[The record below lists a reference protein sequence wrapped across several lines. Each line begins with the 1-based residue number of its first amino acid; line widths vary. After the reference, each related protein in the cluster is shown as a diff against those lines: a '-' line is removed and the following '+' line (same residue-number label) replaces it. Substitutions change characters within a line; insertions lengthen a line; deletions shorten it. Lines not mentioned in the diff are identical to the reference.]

1 MARILS
7 VWCRNWPITTWR
19 RANPTFGAP
28 ADVKASPRGGGDGVA
43 VGGGSFRKI
52 DLATGQGPITPPS
65 VACGDTS
72 PTGGGFTPPP
82 LALIAT
88 EGGTRRLVAV
98 DEAAAALG
106 LYVGQKAADAA
117 ALVPD
122 LVTPDHDP
130 DGDRAALEI
139 LCDWCV
145 RFSPAVA
152 IDGLDGLFLD
162 IEGVSHLWGGEAA
175 TLDDLLARLERWGAP
190 ARGAIADTPGAAWA
204 LARFA
209 ADRTIAPPG
218 GQGSLLTPLPVAALR
233 LDDAAQAQLPR
244 LGLFQ
249 VGQLLIL
256 PRAQLAKRFGLGAVL
271 RIDQALG
278 AAREALTF
286 RRPATPWFDRVAFF
300 EPISALEDLE
310 RVTGDICALL
320 CARLEA
326 EGQGAR
332 RFELVFH
339 RLDGKD
345 QPVRVGLSRPGR
357 DPVRIAK
364 LLKPKL
370 DKVDPGFGIEVVTL
384 WAAEVEP
391 LSLAQR
397 SLDADGGASLEE
409 GLAPLVDRLINRL
422 GENRVWR
429 ADPHE
434 SHVPERSVMRAA
446 PLDPSPAIAWD
457 PDRPRPSRLL
467 RRPETIEVIAKLPDD
482 PPVQFRWRGKSRRV
496 RLAEGP
502 ERVGQEWWRKAFDEI
517 GPGKVRDYYRVEDE
531 TGERFWIFRAGLYMN
546 GEKAP
551 KWWLHGLFG

>member
-7 VWCRNWPITTWR
+7 VWCRNWPITTWAR
-19 RANPTFGAP
+19 RQPRPRPPQSASSTAP
-28 ADVKASPRGGGDGVA
+28 PEGE
-43 VGGGSFRKI
+43 
-52 DLATGQGPITPPS
+52 PPTPPRS
-65 VACGDTS
+65 S
-72 PTGGGFTPPP
+72 PTGGGP
-82 LALIAT
+82 LALIAA
-88 EGGTRRLVAV
+88 EGGTRRLAAV
-98 DEAAAALG
+98 DDAAAALG
-106 LYVGQKAADAA
+106 LFVGQKAADAA

-122 LVTPDHDP
+122 LLTADHDP

-175 TLDDLLARLERWGAP
+175 MLDDLLARLERWGAP
-190 ARGAIADTPGAAWA
+190 ARGAVADTPGAAWA
-204 LARFA
+204 LARYA
-209 ADRTIAPPG
+209 PDRTIAPPG
-218 GQGSLLTPLPVAALR
+218 GQAPLLAPLPVAALR
-233 LDDAAQAQLPR
+233 LDETAQAQLPR

-249 VGQLLIL
+249 VGQLLAL
-256 PRAQLAKRFGLGAVL
+256 PRAQLARRFGLSAMM

-278 AAREALTF
+278 EAREALAF
-286 RRPATPWFDRVAFF
+286 RRPVTPWFDRLGFF
-300 EPISALEDLE
+300 EPISALSDLE
-310 RVTGDICALL
+310 RAAGDICALL

-357 DPVRIAK
+357 DAARIAR

-370 DKVDPGFGIEVVTL
+370 GEVDPGFGIEVVTL

-391 LSLAQR
+391 LSSAQGR
-397 SLDADGGASLEE
+397 LKADDLDADGAGLEE
-409 GLAPLVDRLINRL
+409 GLAPLVDRLVNRL
-422 GENRVWR
+422 GEDRVWR
-429 ADPHE
+429 ADPHQ
-434 SHVPERSVMRAA
+434 SHAPERAVVRRA
-446 PLDPSPAIAWD
+446 PLDPPSEDAWD
-457 PDRPRPSRLL
+457 PDRPRPARLL
-467 RRPETIEVIAKLPDD
+467 RRPEAIEVTAKLPDD

-502 ERVGQEWWRKAFDEI
+502 ERIGQEWWRQAFDEV

-531 TGERFWIFRAGLYMN
+531 TGERFWIFRAGLYGD
-546 GEKAP
+546 GETAP
-551 KWWLHGLFG
+551 RWWLHGLFG

>member
-1 MARILS
+1 MLVS
-7 VWCRNWPITTWR
+7 
-19 RANPTFGAP
+19 
-28 ADVKASPRGGGDGVA
+28 
-43 VGGGSFRKI
+43 
-52 DLATGQGPITPPS
+52 
-65 VACGDTS
+65 
-72 PTGGGFTPPP
+72 
-82 LALIAT
+82 
-88 EGGTRRLVAV
+88 EGGTRRLAAV
-98 DEAAAALG
+98 DDAAAALG
-106 LYVGQKAADAA
+106 LFVGQKAADAA

-122 LVTPDHDP
+122 LVTTDHDP
-130 DGDRAALEI
+130 EADRAALEI

-162 IEGVSHLWGGEAA
+162 VEGVSHLWGGEAA
-175 TLDDLLARLERWGAP
+175 LLDDLLDRLAQRGAP

-204 LARFA
+204 LARYA
-209 ADRTIAPPG
+209 SDRTIAPPG
-218 GQGSLLTPLPVAALR
+218 GQAPLLASLPVAALR
-233 LDDAAQAQLPR
+233 LDEAAQGQLPR

-249 VGQLLIL
+249 VGQLLAL
-256 PRAQLAKRFGLGAVL
+256 PRGQLAKRFGLSTVL

-286 RRPATPWFDRVAFF
+286 RRPATPWFDRLAFF
-300 EPISALEDLE
+300 EPISALSDLE
-310 RVTGDICALL
+310 RVTGDICGLL

-345 QPVRVGLSRPGR
+345 QPVQVGLSRPGR

-370 DKVDPGFGIEVVTL
+370 DTVDPGFGIEVVTL
-384 WAAEVEP
+384 WAADVEP
-391 LSLAQR
+391 LSTAQR
-397 SLDADGGASLEE
+397 SLDADGGVSLEE

-422 GENRVWR
+422 GEARVWR
-429 ADPHE
+429 ADPYQ
-434 SHVPERSVMRAA
+434 SHVPERSVARRA
-446 PLDPSPAIAWD
+446 PLDPQPEDAWD

-467 RRPETIEVIAKLPDD
+467 RRPEAIEVMAKLPDD

-502 ERVGQEWWRKAFDEI
+502 ERISQEWWRKAFDEI

-531 TGERFWIFRAGLYMN
+531 TGERFWIFRAGVYAD
-546 GEKAP
+546 GERAP

>member
-1 MARILS
+1 MAL
-7 VWCRNWPITTWR
+7 V
-19 RANPTFGAP
+19 
-28 ADVKASPRGGGDGVA
+28 
-43 VGGGSFRKI
+43 
-52 DLATGQGPITPPS
+52 
-65 VACGDTS
+65 
-72 PTGGGFTPPP
+72 
-82 LALIAT
+82 AT
-88 EGGTRRLVAV
+88 EGGTRRLAAV
-98 DEAAAALG
+98 DDAAAALG
-106 LYVGQKAADAA
+106 LHVGQKAADAA

-122 LVTPDHDP
+122 LVTADHDP

-175 TLDDLLARLERWGAP
+175 MLDDLLTRLERRGAP

-204 LARFA
+204 LARYGS
-209 ADRTIAPPG
+209 DRTITPLGAAPGEQAP
-218 GQGSLLTPLPVAALR
+218 LLAPFLAPLPVAALR

-249 VGQLLIL
+249 IGQLLGL
-256 PRAQLAKRFGLGAVL
+256 PRAQLARRFGMALTL
-271 RIDQALG
+271 RLDQALG
-278 AAREALTF
+278 GSREALTF
-286 RRPATPWFDRVAFF
+286 RRPVTPWFDRLAFF
-300 EPISALEDLE
+300 EPISALEDLQ

-345 QPVRVGLSRPGR
+345 QPARVGLSRPGR

-370 DKVDPGFGIEVVTL
+370 EAVDPGFGIEVVTL
-384 WAAEVEP
+384 WAADVEP
-391 LSLAQR
+391 LSTAQR
-397 SLDADGGASLEE
+397 SLDTDGGVSLEE

-422 GENRVWR
+422 GQDRVWR
-429 ADPHE
+429 ADPYE
-434 SHVPERSVMRAA
+434 SHAPERAVIRRA
-446 PLDPSPAIAWD
+446 PLDPHPEAAWD

-467 RRPETIEVIAKLPDD
+467 RRPELIEVMAKLPDD

-496 RLAEGP
+496 SLAEGP
-502 ERVGQEWWRKAFDEI
+502 ERIGQEWWRKAFDET

-531 TGERFWIFRAGLYMN
+531 TGERFWIFRAGLYGD

>member
-1 MARILS
+1 M
-7 VWCRNWPITTWR
+7 
-19 RANPTFGAP
+19 
-28 ADVKASPRGGGDGVA
+28 
-43 VGGGSFRKI
+43 
-52 DLATGQGPITPPS
+52 
-65 VACGDTS
+65 
-72 PTGGGFTPPP
+72 PPP
-82 LALIAT
+82 PVALVAT
-88 EGGTRRLVAV
+88 EGGTRRLAAV
-98 DEAAAALG
+98 DDAAAALG
-106 LYVGQKAADAA
+106 LHVGQKAADAA

-122 LVTPDHDP
+122 LLTADHDP

-162 IEGVSHLWGGEAA
+162 VEGVSHLWGGEA
-175 TLDDLLARLERWGAP
+175 LMLEDLLARLERWGAP

-204 LARFA
+204 LARYA
-209 ADRTIAPPG
+209 PDRTIAPPG
-218 GQGSLLTPLPVAALR
+218 GQGPLLAPLPVAALR
-233 LDDAAQAQLPR
+233 LDEAAQAQLPR

-249 VGQLLIL
+249 VGQLLAL
-256 PRAQLAKRFGLGAVL
+256 PRAQLARRFGLSTVM

-278 AAREALTF
+278 AGREALAF
-286 RRPATPWFDRVAFF
+286 RRPATPWFDRLAFF
-300 EPISALEDLE
+300 EPISALSDLE

-345 QPVRVGLSRPGR
+345 QPVRAGLSRPGR
-357 DPVRIAK
+357 DAARIAK

-370 DKVDPGFGIEVVTL
+370 DVVDPGFGIEVVTL

-391 LSLAQR
+391 LSTAQR
-397 SLDADGGASLEE
+397 NLSADADGGAGLEE
-409 GLAPLVDRLINRL
+409 GLAPLVDRLVNRL
-422 GENRVWR
+422 GEDRVWR
-429 ADPHE
+429 ADPHP
-434 SHVPERSVMRAA
+434 SHVPERAVVRRA
-446 PLDPSPAIAWD
+446 PLDPRPEDAWN
-457 PDRPRPSRLL
+457 PDRPRPTRLL
-467 RRPETIEVIAKLPDD
+467 RRPEAIEVLAKLPDD
-482 PPVQFRWRGKSRRV
+482 PPVRFTWRGQSRRV

-502 ERVGQEWWRKAFDEI
+502 ERIGQEWWRKAFDEV

-531 TGERFWIFRAGLYMN
+531 AGERFWIFRAGLYGD
-546 GEKAP
+546 GEKTP

>member
-7 VWCRNWPITTWR
+7 VWCRNWPITTWTR
-19 RANPTFGAP
+19 QTSA
-28 ADVKASPRGGGDGVA
+28 ASPR
-43 VGGGSFRKI
+43 
-52 DLATGQGPITPPS
+52 P
-65 VACGDTS
+65 S
-72 PTGGGFTPPP
+72 PTGGGPIPPV
-82 LALIAT
+82 ALIAT
-88 EGGTRRLVAV
+88 EGGTRRLAAV
-98 DEAAAALG
+98 DDAAAALG
-106 LYVGQKAADAA
+106 LHIGQKAADAA

-122 LVTPDHDP
+122 LFTADHDP

-175 TLDDLLARLERWGAP
+175 MLDDLLDRLARWGAP
-190 ARGAIADTPGAAWA
+190 ARGAVADTPGAAWA
-204 LARFA
+204 LARYA
-209 ADRTIAPPG
+209 SDRTIAPPG
-218 GQGSLLTPLPVAALR
+218 GQGPLLAPLPVAALR
-233 LDDAAQAQLPR
+233 LDEAAQAQLPR
-244 LGLFQ
+244 LGLFH
-249 VGQLLIL
+249 VGQLLSL
-256 PRAQLAKRFGLGAVL
+256 PRAQLAKRFGLSTVL

-286 RRPATPWFDRVAFF
+286 RRPATPWFDRLAFF

-310 RVTGDICALL
+310 RVTGDVCALL

-326 EGQGAR
+326 EGQGGR
-332 RFELVFH
+332 RFEVVFH
-339 RLDGKD
+339 RLDGRD
-345 QPVRVGLSRPGR
+345 YPVRVGLSRPGR

-370 DKVDPGFGIEVVTL
+370 DTVDPGFGIEVVTL
-384 WAAEVEP
+384 WAADVEP
-391 LSLAQR
+391 LSTAQR
-397 SLDADGGASLEE
+397 NLGGGSLDADGGASLEE

-422 GENRVWR
+422 GEDRVWR
-429 ADPHE
+429 ADPHQ
-434 SHVPERSVMRAA
+434 SHVPERSVARVA
-446 PLDPSPAIAWD
+446 PLDPTPETSWD

-467 RRPETIEVIAKLPDD
+467 RRPEAIEVMAKLPDD

-502 ERVGQEWWRKAFDEI
+502 ERIGQEWWRKAFDEV

-531 TGERFWIFRAGLYMN
+531 TGERFWIFRAGVYAD

>member
-19 RANPTFGAP
+19 RANRGFDASG
-28 ADVKASPRGGGDGVA
+28 DVKV
-43 VGGGSFRKI
+43 
-52 DLATGQGPITPPS
+52 
-65 VACGDTS
+65 
-72 PTGGGFTPPP
+72 P

-88 EGGTRRLVAV
+88 EGGTRRLAAIDDV
-98 DEAAAALG
+98 AAAFG
-106 LYVGQKAADAA
+106 LHVGQKAADAA

-122 LVTPDHDP
+122 LVAADHDP
-130 DGDRAALEI
+130 EGDRAALEI

-175 TLDDLLARLERWGAP
+175 MLDDLLDRLARWGAP

-204 LARFA
+204 LARYA
-209 ADRTIAPPG
+209 PDRIIAPPN
-218 GQGSLLTPLPVAALR
+218 GQAPRLAPLPVAALR
-233 LDDAAQAQLPR
+233 LDEAAQAQLPR
-244 LGLFQ
+244 LGLFH
-249 VGQLLIL
+249 VNQLFKL
-256 PRAQLAKRFGLGAVL
+256 PRAQLARRFGMSTVL
-271 RIDQALG
+271 RLDQALG
-278 AAREALTF
+278 AAREALVF

-300 EPISALEDLE
+300 EPISVLEDLE

-345 QPVRVGLSRPGR
+345 QPVRAGLSRPGR
-357 DPVRIAK
+357 DAARIAK
-364 LLKPKL
+364 LFKPKL
-370 DKVDPGFGIEVVTL
+370 DTVDPGFGIEVVTL
-384 WAAEVEP
+384 WAADVEP
-391 LSLAQR
+391 LSAAQR
-397 SLDADGGASLEE
+397 RLDADGGVSLEE

-422 GENRVWR
+422 GEDRVWR
-429 ADPHE
+429 ADPYE
-434 SHVPERSVMRAA
+434 SHVPERSVVRRAPLAA
-446 PLDPSPAIAWD
+446 PSGATWD
-457 PDRPRPSRLL
+457 PDRPRPTRLL
-467 RRPETIEVIAKLPDD
+467 RRPEAIEVMAKLPDD

-502 ERVGQEWWRKAFDEI
+502 ERIGQEWWRKAFDDI

-531 TGERFWIFRAGLYMN
+531 TGERFWIFRAGLYGD